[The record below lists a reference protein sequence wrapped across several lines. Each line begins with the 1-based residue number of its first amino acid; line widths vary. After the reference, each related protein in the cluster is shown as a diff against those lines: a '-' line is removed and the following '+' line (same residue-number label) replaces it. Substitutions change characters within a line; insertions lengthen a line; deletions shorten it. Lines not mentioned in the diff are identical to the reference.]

1 MAALEVL
8 KTISSMYLYA
18 CSWCYNYT
26 LCALYNLSQ
35 ILLFP
40 LQLFSKHE
48 SDEEDILKHTQ
59 ELLDELGPASDECD
73 VGVACDDVGG
83 ACEDG
88 DSSDDQ
94 CGTTMDTS

>member
-1 MAALEVL
+1 MLAPDAIIIRCVL
-8 KTISSMYLYA
+8 YTIYRRF
-18 CSWCYNYT
+18 CC
-26 LCALYNLSQ
+26 
-35 ILLFP
+35 FP

-83 ACEDG
+83 ACENG